1 MHRGGVSE
9 AAGAHTRRHPTSEGL
24 VLPRSSLVYQF
35 HPDGMLP
42 GPGWV
47 FVFGASQGGQ
57 HTKGAQRVARNNF
70 RAVMGVENGPTGEAY
85 AVATS
90 DARHQRLEL
99 SQIAH
104 HVRGFIEYANE
115 NPTLSFFV
123 TAVGTGPTGYSD
135 AEVAPLFAG
144 APPNCSFP
152 SQWQPWF
159 HQPKYA
165 QPATPP

>member
-1 MHRGGVSE
+1 MHRE
-9 AAGAHTRRHPTSEGL
+9 ADGASMLSRPTGKNL
-24 VLPRSSLVYQF
+24 VLQRPSLVYQF

-47 FVFGASQGGQ
+47 FVFGASVGGQ
-57 HTKGAQRVARNNF
+57 HTKGAQRVARNNY
-70 RAVMGVENGPTGEAY
+70 RAVMGIEIGPTGDAY
-85 AVATS
+85 AVTTS
-90 DARHQRLEL
+90 DARHQRLGL
-99 SQIAH
+99 QQIAH
-104 HVRGFIEYANE
+104 HVRGFIEYASA
-115 NPTLSFFV
+115 NPMLSFFV